1 MLDLTLNYIWT
12 RQHCKA
18 IRINLYH
25 IKNKETGAIAADP
38 DIKAILKLNKFRWK
52 TVINDTVT
60 GSRSEVQEVQN
71 TTHQNQLDKSKA
83 QLVREGLKVDDIL
96 KEPMTISFNSA
107 ICFGSSKNTEKT
119 KLLANFKPQ
128 PV

>member
-1 MLDLTLNYIWT
+1 MIDLTLNYIWT

-25 IKNKETGAIAADP
+25 IKNKETGAIQADP

-60 GSRSEVQEVQN
+60 GSRSEV
-71 TTHQNQLDKSKA
+71 
-83 QLVREGLKVDDIL
+83 
-96 KEPMTISFNSA
+96 
-107 ICFGSSKNTEKT
+107 
-119 KLLANFKPQ
+119 
-128 PV
+128 